1 MEVFDIAN
9 NRENPIN
16 EKIRC
21 REMMVIGPNG
31 EQLGVKSK
39 QDALTLASYASLDLV
54 LISPNANPPVCKV
67 MDYNKFRYEKQKKE
81 KEALKKQ
88 KANMSELKEF
98 RLSPVIDVGDFETK
112 LRNATKY
119 LEKGDRIKLSIRFKG
134 RQMAHTELGKE
145 VLERFAS
152 RVTDYAD
159 IEQKPKLEGKNMIL
173 LDLGAEVGKYH
184 ADITR
189 TYPIKGKYGELE
201 RKIYQSVLD
210 CNKHIISI
218 IKPGLTIMDL
228 QKETISFFDEKF

>member
-1 MEVFDIAN
+1 MGGYKCLYPLFIFSRFLEVLGIAN
-9 NRENPIN
+9 NKNGLPIN
-16 EKIRC
+16 DQIKA
-21 REMMVIGPNG
+21 REVLVIGPNG
-31 EQLGVKSK
+31 EQVGVKSLP
-39 QDALTLASYASLDLV
+39 DALTLASYASLDLV

-134 RQMAHTELGKE
+134 RQMAHTELGRE

-159 IEQKPKLEGKNMIL
+159 IEQKPKLDGKTMTML
-173 LDLGAEVGKYH
+173 LVPKKDK
-184 ADITR
+184 
-189 TYPIKGKYGELE
+189 
-201 RKIYQSVLD
+201 
-210 CNKHIISI
+210 
-218 IKPGLTIMDL
+218 
-228 QKETISFFDEKF
+228 